1 MTLES
6 LDLSPQFYFMRSYNG
21 LKSPAGLALVVLLT
35 LIMFAYLGRRVRGG
49 IMLAA
54 MLAAFPVLFGVS
66 RAAARHELL
75 LRFCRPSGRI
85 QFALRDDLLKDAAAT
100 PADHD
105 PSAKPNAAAKSA
117 ARKSAATAA
126 APRTEAAMAGAHPPQ
141 NAAALPSDA
150 KTPQA
155 LQALSEAGRV
165 ALLLETKDRIIV
177 FAIPNCYPLG
187 PKGPKMVPAEHVYTL
202 LRSDLKFTNVTP

>member
-6 LDLSPQFYFMRSYNG
+6 LDLSPQFYFLRSYNG
-21 LKSPAGLALVVLLT
+21 LKSPAGLALVGVLT
-35 LIMFAYLGRRVRGG
+35 LIMFAYLGRKVRGG
-49 IMLAA
+49 IMLVA

-85 QFALRDDLLKDAAAT
+85 QFALRDDLLKDAAET
-100 PADHD
+100 SADND
-105 PSAKPNAAAKSA
+105 QSAKSNAAAP
-117 ARKSAATAA
+117 AA
-126 APRTEAAMAGAHPPQ
+126 APKTEAAMAGARPAQ
-141 NAAALPSDA
+141 NPAALPSDA

-155 LQALSEAGRV
+155 LQALSQAGRL

-187 PKGPKMVPAEHVYTL
+187 PKGPKMVPAAHVYTL